1 MITNKHRSRLTQ
13 ERRDRPERS
22 VAAAVCLVLY
32 AACLIY
38 WMFFGFGRSVHLAM
52 DEPLSYNLVPF
63 NTIRLYLR
71 AAAWLPPQIVAVNLL
86 GNVAVF
92 VPLGML
98 LPPSCRMRSL
108 LELLL
113 WFIPGIFLVEI
124 LQMLLRAGSFDVDD
138 IILNGL
144 GVWIGYG
151 LLRLCSRFFRKSG

>member
-13 ERRDRPERS
+13 ERRDRPARS
-22 VAAAVCLVLY
+22 AAAAVCLVLY

-38 WMFFGFGRSVHLAM
+38 WMFFGFGRSVNPAS
-52 DEPLSYNLVPF
+52 DEPLRYNLIPF
-63 NTIRLYLR
+63 STIRLYLR
-71 AAAWLPPQIVAVNLL
+71 AAAWLSPQIAAVNLL

-92 VPLGML
+92 VPFGFL

-108 LELLL
+108 LELML

-151 LLRLCSRFFRKSG
+151 LLKLCSRFFRKSG